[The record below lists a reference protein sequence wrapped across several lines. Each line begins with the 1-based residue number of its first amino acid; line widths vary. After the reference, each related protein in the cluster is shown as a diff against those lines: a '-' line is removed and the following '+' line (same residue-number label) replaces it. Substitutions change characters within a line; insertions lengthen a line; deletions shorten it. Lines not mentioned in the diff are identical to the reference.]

1 MNPRWSKTELKIMRI
16 YAKAGW
22 SARDTAYVLRRP
34 YIATR
39 VKASQTK
46 PPIRFNSFAK

>member
-1 MNPRWSKTELKIMRI
+1 MAMRWSKTELKLMRV

-39 VKASQTK
+39 VKASEQR
-46 PPIRFNSFAK
+46 IRFNSFAR